1 MLNQS
6 REIDRITISV
16 PHTLALEADAL
27 STELKV
33 SRSELYKT
41 AMENYLAD
49 QRRLRVQMIAA
60 EMAEEYRT
68 NKELTSMS
76 ALDGEDF
83 A

>member
-1 MLNQS
+1 MLNQP

-60 EMAEEYRT
+60 EMADEYRA